1 MTLKVLPAKCILI
14 LVLLIFQTASLAQI
28 PESVVPAADNTPVP
42 VDKQESPRDFAQ
54 RLMQRLSLSDN
65 SDISDMFDKR
75 FNRSYKQYKLTLVA
89 NNFASLLDEFGTLRP
104 TNLLSNSP
112 QGSIETGL
120 AAQNELIGEFKLNSG
135 DVPILLIRI
144 RQDDGRFKWFIAR
157 ETVLAIYENMPEQH
171 QTVIEQVLPELLVT
185 QSWRGAPIG
194 QWLSV
199 PIFAIVA
206 FALSWLLTFG
216 SLFIIK
222 RYTKITENT
231 VSHYIIDVMLRPACI
246 VIAVVIFLFMSRF
259 AGLSI
264 LIRQSFS
271 VFTISLIWIAFFI
284 FVWSLVNRVAEHSEK
299 YLREKNKVGGLSI
312 LIFLRASA
320 KVVLFTLAAII
331 LLDTSG
337 YDVSTWLAA
346 LGIGGIAL
354 ALGAQKTIENLVG
367 SIMLVVDQPFRV
379 GDFCKIGDC
388 KGTVEHI
395 GMRSTS
401 LRTLSDTVV
410 TIPNGALSGESIEN
424 FTRRQRFLVKTTLNL
439 RYETPIDKLEELLV
453 ALRKNLTS
461 FEFVIPMP
469 ARVRFIGYGAFSLD
483 VEVMTYIRA
492 LNYEIFLEKQEKLLL
507 SFSHIV
513 EEHGSGFAFPSQT
526 IYTAE
531 DNFPTE
537 TSQQVL
543 SNQKLS
549 QQSPSAN

>member
-1 MTLKVLPAKCILI
+1 MLKILSANG
-14 LVLLIFQTASLAQI
+14 LLWMMLIIFQSAGFAQTPEDII
-28 PESVVPAADNTPVP
+28 PTTDTTPVP
-42 VDKQESPRDFAQ
+42 VDTQESPRDFAQ
-54 RLMQRLSLSDN
+54 RLIQRLSMSDN
-65 SDISDMFDKR
+65 SDISDMFDQR
-75 FNRSYKQYKLTLVA
+75 FNRTYKQYKVTLVA
-89 NNFASLLDEFGTLRP
+89 NNFSALLNEFGTLTP
-104 TNLLSNSP
+104 ANLLSNVP
-112 QGSIETGL
+112 QGNAESGL
-120 AAQNELIGEFKLNSG
+120 AAQNEQIGEFKLISG
-135 DVPILLIRI
+135 DVPIILIRI
-144 RQDDGRFKWFIAR
+144 RQEDGRYKWFIAR

-171 QTVIEQVLPELLVT
+171 QTIIEQLLPEILAT

-194 QWLSV
+194 QWLSL
-199 PIFAIVA
+199 PIFAIIA
-206 FALSWLLTFG
+206 FAFSWSMTFG

-312 LIFLRASA
+312 VIFLRASA
-320 KVVLFTLAAII
+320 KVVLFTLAVII

-367 SIMLVVDQPFRV
+367 SIMLVLDQPLRV

-410 TIPNGALSGESIEN
+410 TIPNGVLSGEQIEN

-439 RYETPIDKLEELLV
+439 RYETPIDKLEDLLV
-453 ALRKNLTS
+453 ALRKNLVS

-526 IYTAE
+526 IYTVE
-531 DNFPTE
+531 DDFT
-537 TSQQVL
+537 TDAAQQKSL
-543 SNQKLS
+543 RQK
-549 QQSPSAN
+549 PPAN